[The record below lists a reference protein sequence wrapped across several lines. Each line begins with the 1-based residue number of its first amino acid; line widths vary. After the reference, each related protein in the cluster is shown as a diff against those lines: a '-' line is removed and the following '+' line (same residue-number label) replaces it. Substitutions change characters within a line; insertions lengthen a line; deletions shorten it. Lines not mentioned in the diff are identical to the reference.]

1 MAAKILN
8 PTLWIDIF
16 REIESAP
23 PRRLRPFLAWCLHGA
38 YFALAIAA
46 LASISLGVIETYV
59 AALLG
64 YIIDLVIET
73 PPDRLFIEH
82 WPFLLAAFGFLT
94 LVRPTSFFLSSYLQS
109 MVVSPGV
116 RTMVAT
122 RLHRWTLGHQKSYF
136 DNDFA
141 GRIAQK
147 EVQAS
152 NAIADVTIE
161 VISTVLFA
169 SATVFTSFFVLALID
184 WRIGLIVAVWT
195 FGFFLLMKF
204 FLPRIKLHSSNRA
217 NAQAIATGQIVDTIS
232 NISIVKLFA
241 NARYEDKAALGAFGE
256 LKKSLQAYGKEL
268 VLFRASMIVFASSIF
283 LFVMAGCLFLWVHG
297 FISPGSVVAAGS
309 VALRIMMMAG
319 WVSFSLMT
327 IYTNLGDIQDAMET
341 LAVPHTMIDKPGAS
355 KLKVSLGRIKFD
367 NVSYTYGS
375 DVGGIRDVSLD
386 IRPGEKLGVVGAS
399 GAGKSTLVSTL
410 LRLHDPECGTI
421 LIDDQKISDV
431 TQNSLRRCIS
441 MVTQETSMFN
451 RTARENIVYGKP
463 SATENDV
470 INAAKKAGAH
480 EFILALVDTHGRTG
494 YDAHLGERGVKLSG
508 GQRQRIALARAIIKD
523 APILVLDEATS
534 ALDSEVEAAIQ
545 ESLETVMS
553 NKTVFAIAHRLS
565 TISHMDRIVVMD
577 DGRIIEEEHTHL
589 Y

>member
-1 MAAKILN
+1 MAAKILH

-268 VLFRASMIVFASSIF
+268 VL
-283 LFVMAGCLFLWVHG
+283 
-297 FISPGSVVAAGS
+297 
-309 VALRIMMMAG
+309 
-319 WVSFSLMT
+319 
-327 IYTNLGDIQDAMET
+327 
-341 LAVPHTMIDKPGAS
+341 
-355 KLKVSLGRIKFD
+355 
-367 NVSYTYGS
+367 
-375 DVGGIRDVSLD
+375 
-386 IRPGEKLGVVGAS
+386 
-399 GAGKSTLVSTL
+399 
-410 LRLHDPECGTI
+410 
-421 LIDDQKISDV
+421 
-431 TQNSLRRCIS
+431 
-441 MVTQETSMFN
+441 
-451 RTARENIVYGKP
+451 
-463 SATENDV
+463 
-470 INAAKKAGAH
+470 
-480 EFILALVDTHGRTG
+480 
-494 YDAHLGERGVKLSG
+494 ERV
-508 GQRQRIALARAIIKD
+508 
-523 APILVLDEATS
+523 
-534 ALDSEVEAAIQ
+534 
-545 ESLETVMS
+545 
-553 NKTVFAIAHRLS
+553 
-565 TISHMDRIVVMD
+565 
-577 DGRIIEEEHTHL
+577 
-589 Y
+589 